1 MELRFLN
8 FLEKFKSDNQGM
20 AREKFVREDDGYF
33 LRRRHWLL
41 LGKII
46 TSVYST
52 LNWLGI
58 QEY

>member
-33 LRRRHWLL
+33 L
-41 LGKII
+41 
-46 TSVYST
+46 
-52 LNWLGI
+52 
-58 QEY
+58 